1 VDEERLK
8 PTDDELTESEPSETV
23 QAEVNAAVEVHL
35 EPGQQTRNLIIY
47 GSLISLVYLVA
58 PVLYVGILQASLFA
72 ELNTSDTL
80 ANIPSSC
87 YLGMAWF
94 PIVIA
99 WMFPQVRLLKRT
111 LSIAYTITAVMSAIV
126 VATLLLPCP
135 TWMVIAAVIVHATVL
150 GGRGVSERRRGRAF
164 QFAFGVGPIFAV
176 IGSLVAQ
183 IILGNFFGRKLIDI
197 PSPYNFA
204 ILYGACVP
212 VMLVA
217 AFLAQLY
224 IIPLPKVEVQRKP
237 FISGVFGGFG
247 QFISYR
253 LILYACIAYL
263 LVYSGHMIM
272 PTMNLYTK
280 EVLGEAAANYAGY
293 QMALR
298 FGFKVLAGF
307 LLGWVLLR
315 SNPRSNLFLTTLF
328 DIIGV
333 IWVLS
338 VRSKLFMLSF
348 GIMGAGELFGAYYP
362 YYVLCCSPKSQMR
375 RNMAFVG
382 LLSAPV
388 GFAPALFGWISDTF
402 SRTAT
407 FYTSLGILVFVF
419 LWVALGRRP
428 RRGDG

>member
-1 VDEERLK
+1 
-8 PTDDELTESEPSETV
+8 
-23 QAEVNAAVEVHL
+23 
-35 EPGQQTRNLIIY
+35 
-47 GSLISLVYLVA
+47 
-58 PVLYVGILQASLFA
+58 
-72 ELNTSDTL
+72 
-80 ANIPSSC
+80 
-87 YLGMAWF
+87 
-94 PIVIA
+94 
-99 WMFPQVRLLKRT
+99 VRLLKRT

-150 GGRGVSERRRGRAF
+150 GGTNGVAGTFGWEALGRGVSERRRGRAF

-419 LWVALGRRP
+419 LWVALLLPANPRP
-428 RRGDG
+428 RPEDLEAADLEEETVAEEQAEASA